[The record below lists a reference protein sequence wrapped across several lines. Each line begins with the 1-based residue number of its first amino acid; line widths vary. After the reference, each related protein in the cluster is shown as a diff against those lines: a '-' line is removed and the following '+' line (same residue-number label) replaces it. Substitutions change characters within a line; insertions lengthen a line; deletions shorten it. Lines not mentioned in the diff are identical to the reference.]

1 MHWYRIAFAI
11 VIAQTTIH
19 IRKQYVHAFLTM
31 DVDIIDVIFPIF
43 MGIDG
48 IMYAGPVA
56 DFLAALIAATLL
68 TCELKKMGK

>member
-1 MHWYRIAFAI
+1 MSSTFFAAI
-11 VIAQTTIH
+11 GKPVKGT
-19 IRKQYVHAFLTM
+19 FLALTRQ
-31 DVDIIDVIFPIF
+31 IIFLLPFIVIFPIF